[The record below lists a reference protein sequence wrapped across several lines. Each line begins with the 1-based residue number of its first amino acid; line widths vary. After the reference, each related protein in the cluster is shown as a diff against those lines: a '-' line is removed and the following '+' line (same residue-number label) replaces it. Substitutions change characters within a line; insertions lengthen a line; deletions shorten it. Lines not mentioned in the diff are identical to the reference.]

1 MADMK
6 RTIFVQ
12 EYVSPCGT
20 LLLGVCGG
28 RLCLCN
34 WTESR
39 CRARVEERV
48 ARLLRAEYMPG
59 AHDVLSEA
67 SRQLDEYFAGTRRM
81 FDVPLLP
88 VGTEFQSSVW
98 QELLNIPY
106 GGTCT
111 YSEQARRMGMPRAV
125 RAVAAANGLNAL
137 SLFIPC
143 HRVVGHDGRLTGYAG
158 GLEAKRFLL
167 DWEAAFSR

>member
-1 MADMK
+1 MK
-6 RTIFVQ
+6 RTIIVQ

-34 WTESR
+34 WMESR

-48 ARLLRAEYMPG
+48 ARLLRAEYISG
-59 AHDVLSEA
+59 THDVLSEA
-67 SRQLDEYFAGTRRM
+67 ARQLGEYFVGTRQT

-88 VGTEFQSSVW
+88 AGTEFQLSVW

-106 GGTCT
+106 GETCT

-137 SLFIPC
+137 SIFIPC
-143 HRVVGHDGRLTGYAG
+143 HRVVGVGGRLIGYAG
-158 GLEAKRFLL
+158 GLETKRFLL
-167 DWEAAFSR
+167 DWEAGCSR

>member
-1 MADMK
+1 
-6 RTIFVQ
+6 
-12 EYVSPCGT
+12 
-20 LLLGVCGG
+20 
-28 RLCLCN
+28 
-34 WTESR
+34 
-39 CRARVEERV
+39 
-48 ARLLRAEYMPG
+48 
-59 AHDVLSEA
+59 
-67 SRQLDEYFAGTRRM
+67 M

-88 VGTEFQSSVW
+88 VGTEFQLSVW